1 MSVLLIAAAAVSGL
15 GLGER
20 VAAVAIL
27 AIVVLNVAIGLA
39 QEGKAVS

>member
-1 MSVLLIAAAAVSGL
+1 MSLLQRKRHRALLAGPRVEAV
-15 GLGER
+15 
-20 VAAVAIL
+20 VIL